1 LPQLLV
7 VVEINCV
14 PIRQLKLLIEHDG
27 SCTIAGRSD
36 ATINRSGLRMGT
48 AEVYAAVESLAA
60 VADSLVIDL
69 EDGEGGSSLLMF
81 VVPNEG
87 HDLDPALENAMK
99 LAIRTSLSP
108 RFIPDRFIRAPGI
121 PRTLSGKK
129 QELPV
134 KRLFQGWSLGK
145 VCNPDVI
152 ANPEVLPWFVAAG
165 KEWLRNNPRPGDA
178 A

>member
-1 LPQLLV
+1 M
-7 VVEINCV
+7 C
-14 PIRQLKLLIEHDG
+14 
-27 SCTIAGRSD
+27 
-36 ATINRSGLRMGT
+36 T
-48 AEVYAAVESLAA
+48 AEIYSAVENLAA

-69 EDGEGGSSLLMF
+69 PDREGESSLLMF

-134 KRLFQGWSLGK
+134 KRLFEGRSLGE
-145 VCNPDVI
+145 VCNPDLI

-165 KEWLRNNPRPGDA
+165 KEWLGDNPKLGDEA
-178 A
+178 